1 MFDNKNEREK
11 KKMETYIC
19 AKCKSVIEVE
29 DLERV
34 KGEWEDGYYKGDEY
48 VCPHC
53 GSTEYYEAV
62 QCPICGE
69 YVAEEESYDG
79 YCENC
84 VEKAATPENLV
95 KWCDDGNYKESVEI
109 NESIVDMCKA
119 LKIDIEAVLKAVI
132 FENAYKDRL
141 EAYSK
146 MSAKDEID
154 TEYFMR
160 WFTERG

>member
-11 KKMETYIC
+11 KKMKTYIC

-62 QCPICGE
+62 QCPICCKYILE
-69 YVAEEESYDG
+69 DESYDG
-79 YCENC
+79 YCEDC
-84 VEKAATPENLV
+84 VNEAATPENLIE
-95 KWCDDGNYKESVEI
+95 WCDIEDETEFLEVNSAVASMCRELNININDLLKEVI
-109 NESIVDMCKA
+109 NESV
-119 LKIDIEAVLKAVI
+119 
-132 FENAYKDRL
+132 YKDRIVKACR
-141 EAYSK
+141 ECVK
-146 MSAKDEID
+146 QEFD
-154 TEYFMR
+154 TEYFMK

>member
-34 KGEWEDGYYKGDEY
+34 KGEFGDEY

-62 QCPICGE
+62 ECPICGE
-69 YVAEEESYDG
+69 YVREDESYGG

-84 VEKAATPENLV
+84 VDKAATPENLIE
-95 KWCDDGNYKESVEI
+95 WCD
-109 NESIVDMCKA
+109 NEDETDFLEVNSAVASMCRE
-119 LKIDIEAVLKAVI
+119 LKIDINALLKVVI
-132 FENAYKDRL
+132 NESVYKDRI
-141 EAYSK
+141 EKACKESVK
-146 MSAKDEID
+146 QEFD
-154 TEYFMR
+154 TEHFMV
-160 WFTERG
+160 WYAERG